1 MRKMILAVAV
11 MAAALVAIP
20 GTASAA
26 DSPADCAGSKIFYQV
41 EYTDGGV
48 DSGCSNDNEVTRA
61 DNPNLLANTLHVSC
75 SDKFGFD
82 GKKIKSDLGGR
93 QVAAFLIVKDL
104 NKDKPKTCGEGT
116 PVPAGGALGY
126 GLVIAAAAAVAG
138 GGALIS
144 RRKLNTA
151 GVAV

>member
-1 MRKMILAVAV
+1 MRKLILAVVV

-26 DSPADCAGSKIFYQV
+26 DGPADCAGSKIFYQV

-48 DSGCSNDNEVTRA
+48 DSGCADKNEVTRA
-61 DNPNLLANTLHVSC
+61 DNPALLANTLHVSC
-75 SDKFGFD
+75 SDHFGLD

-104 NKDKPKTCGEGT
+104 NKNKPKTCGEGT
-116 PVPAGGALGY
+116 PIPSGGTLGY
-126 GLVIAAAAAVAG
+126 GIAVVAAAALAG
-138 GGALIS
+138 GGALVS
-144 RRKLNTA
+144 RRRVSTDRI
-151 GVAV
+151 AV